1 MELYSYKGET
11 PKVLPQRI
19 RLENGE
25 TRTSLNELSKEDLED
40 LGFIG
45 PIEMSNLS
53 VDENTER
60 IDWNGNE
67 YIVRQLNEVELYQ
80 IRVNQIKNIDYV
92 GFWNDLIE
100 TKFYKKIRALSAN
113 SLSINTIC
121 TEINGVFN
129 DAKSGHINQ
138 DKIQKYINII
148 FLSIEFTTE
157 EKEEI
162 FSVIEK
168 NKLDLVYIIP
178 DEEYISSKVYDF
190 ASNNILDPSPYPS
203 WTIVDGQWKAPIEK
217 PDLVNIYEW
226 DEDNMQWIF
235 SEKPV
240 DPIK

>member
-67 YIVRQLNEVELYQ
+67 YIMRQLNEVELYQ

-113 SLSINTIC
+113 S
-121 TEINGVFN
+121 F
-129 DAKSGHINQ
+129 
-138 DKIQKYINII
+138 
-148 FLSIEFTTE
+148 
-157 EKEEI
+157 
-162 FSVIEK
+162 
-168 NKLDLVYIIP
+168 
-178 DEEYISSKVYDF
+178 
-190 ASNNILDPSPYPS
+190 
-203 WTIVDGQWKAPIEK
+203 IV
-217 PDLVNIYEW
+217 
-226 DEDNMQWIF
+226 
-235 SEKPV
+235 SR
-240 DPIK
+240 